1 MKLILSAFAF
11 FGIISMSSCGSSNK
25 QEDVPAEVT
34 PVDEADR
41 TRYNITEDT
50 ETVLNLDSA
59 HVDSTQTDQ
68 TP

>member
-1 MKLILSAFAF
+1 
-11 FGIISMSSCGSSNK
+11 MSSCGSSNK